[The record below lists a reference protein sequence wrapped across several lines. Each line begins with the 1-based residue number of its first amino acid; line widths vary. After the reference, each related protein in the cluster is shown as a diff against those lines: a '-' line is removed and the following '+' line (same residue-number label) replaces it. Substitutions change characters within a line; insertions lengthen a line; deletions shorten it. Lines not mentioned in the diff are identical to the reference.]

1 MRGGLRSVSSAAREC
16 WLVLRAAA
24 VGWVD
29 DRAATMGAAIA
40 YYAVFSLG
48 PLLILVIAVAG
59 LVYGKQAA
67 EGALFEEIAALVG
80 QESAG
85 AVQALLRGASGT
97 SSGIIASIIGIV
109 VLIIAATG
117 VFSELQGAF
126 NVIWKVERPRVSGV
140 WGVLLGRLRTLC
152 LILAVGLLL
161 MASLAL
167 TAAVTVFNGYLQK
180 SLPSFSTLLDYL
192 GLPLELGVPT
202 LLFALMFKILPDARV
217 DWRDVWLG
225 AVTTAALFIIGR
237 YFIGL
242 YIGGG
247 GVMSTYR
254 AAGAIVLILVWI
266 YYSAQILLF
275 GAELAKASGEH
286 RKARRHRPRRGGG
299 T

>member
-1 MRGGLRSVSSAAREC
+1 MRTVTGVAREI

-24 VGWVD
+24 AGWID

-48 PLLILVIAVAG
+48 PVLILIIAVAG
-59 LVYGKQAA
+59 LVYGQQAA
-67 EGALFEEIAALVG
+67 EGALFDEIAALVG

-97 SSGIIASIIGIV
+97 SSGIIASIIGIA
-109 VLIIAATG
+109 VLIVAATG

-126 NVIWKVERPRVSGV
+126 NVIWKVERPRVGGI
-140 WGVLLGRLRTLC
+140 WGVMLGRVRTLC

-167 TAAVTVFNGYLQK
+167 TATLAVFNGYLAK
-180 SLPSFSTLLDYL
+180 ALPSLSTLLDFL
-192 GLPLELGVPT
+192 DVPLSLAVPT
-202 LLFALMFKILPDARV
+202 LLFALMFRILPDAKV
-217 DWRDVWLG
+217 EWRDVWLG
-225 AVTTAALFIIGR
+225 AVTTAVLFTVGK

-254 AAGAIVLILVWI
+254 AAGALVLLLVWI

-275 GAELAKASGEH
+275 GAELAKAHGER
-286 RKARRHRPRRGGG
+286 RKARRRRP
-299 T
+299 

>member
-85 AVQALLRGASGT
+85 AVQALLRSASST
-97 SSGIIASIIGIV
+97 SSGIVATVIGVSFLIV
-109 VLIIAATG
+109 AATG
-117 VFSELQGAF
+117 VFEELQGAF
-126 NVIWKVERPRVSGV
+126 NVIWRAERRKASGV
-140 WGVLLGRLRTLC
+140 LSLLLMRLRSLSF
-152 LILAVGLLL
+152 ILAIGLLL

-167 TAAVTVFNGYLQK
+167 TAGLALFEGYLRGF
-180 SLPSFSTLLDYL
+180 LPSLTALLDSL
-192 GLPLELGVPT
+192 DVPTSLAMPT

-217 DWRDVWLG
+217 EWRDVWLG
-225 AVTTAALFIIGR
+225 AITTAVLFEIGK

-254 AAGAIVLILVWI
+254 AAGALVLLLVWI

-275 GAELAKASGEH
+275 GAEIAKASGER
-286 RKARRHRPRRGGG
+286 RKARRGRR
-299 T
+299 

>member
-1 MRGGLRSVSSAAREC
+1 MRGGLRTVTGVAREC
-16 WLVLRAAA
+16 WLVLRAAVA
-24 VGWVD
+24 GWID

-48 PLLILVIAVAG
+48 PVLILIIALAG

-67 EGALFEEIAALVG
+67 EGALFEQIADVVG

-85 AVQALLRGASGT
+85 AVQALLRGASST
-97 SSGIIASIIGIV
+97 SSGVIASIIGIG
-109 VLIIAATG
+109 VLILAATG

-126 NVIWKVERPRVSGV
+126 NVIWKVERPRASGV
-140 WGVLLGRLRTLC
+140 WGMVLMYLRSLF

-161 MASLAL
+161 MASLAFTGAL
-167 TAAVTVFNGYLQK
+167 AVFSGYLVK
-180 SLPSFSTLLDYL
+180 SVPSLAALLDYL
-192 GLPLELGVPT
+192 DVTLSLGVPT
-202 LLFALMFKILPDARV
+202 LLFALMFRILPDARV
-217 DWRDVWLG
+217 EWRDVWLG
-225 AVTTAALFIIGR
+225 AVTTAVLFTIGR

-254 AAGAIVLILVWI
+254 AAGALVLVLVWI

-275 GAELAKASGEH
+275 GAELAKACGER
-286 RKARRHRPRRGGG
+286 RKVKRRGP
-299 T
+299 